1 MKTSEPQLG
10 GAHADEGAVPSTG
23 AGVKAEAVADLDR
36 VRLIDVRSTP
46 LSVDEVLRAVSDR
59 HAGGIAL
66 FVGTVR
72 DHTPER
78 PGETVAELEYSA
90 HPAAR
95 EHLDKVAR
103 SIAAEHP
110 DALLAAVHRVGDLAV
125 GDLAVVVAAACPHR
139 AEAFAACRAL
149 IDTLKQEVPIWKRET
164 FRDGSHTWVG
174 I

>member
-1 MKTSEPQLG
+1 VKTSEPQLG
-10 GAHADEGAVPSTG
+10 ETRADSGAVPPTDAR
-23 AGVKAEAVADLDR
+23 AGTDR

-46 LSVDEVLRAVSDR
+46 LSVDEVLSAVSDP
-59 HAGGIAL
+59 HAGGVAL

-78 PGETVAELEYSA
+78 PDETVAELEYSA
-90 HPAAR
+90 HPAAL
-95 EHLDKVAR
+95 EQLEKVAR

-110 DALLAAVHRVGDLAV
+110 EALLAAVHRVGELAV

-149 IDTLKQEVPIWKRET
+149 IDTLKREVAIWKRET